1 MGRGPIPGVG
11 PCHHEWGHI
20 LGGGVTSLG
29 VEPHRWDRA
38 MSLQVKPLHGG
49 GATAPVVGPRHCG
62 WGHVIGVGLPHWG
75 VAMLLNVGPS
85 HWGWAHL
92 TGMEPPHWGPHLWR
106 RPQRGSKSCHSA
118 VCVRDH
124 FSTAS
129 SLPHLSANLSLFMG
143 SYFSVC
149 RPRGEVQQQH
159 ALSHVQMCAHMRIQ
173 ASPAA
178 ALPTPDLGAWKPSYL
193 PLFRTIE
200 LETKGLTS

>member
-1 MGRGPIPGVG
+1 M
-11 PCHHEWGHI
+11 
-20 LGGGVTSLG
+20 
-29 VEPHRWDRA
+29 
-38 MSLQVKPLHGG
+38 
-49 GATAPVVGPRHCG
+49 VGPRHCG

-85 HWGWAHL
+85 HWGCILISGDAH
-92 TGMEPPHWGPHLWR
+92 
-106 RPQRGSKSCHSA
+106 RGEARSCHSE

>member
-92 TGMEPPHWGPHLWR
+92 TGMEPPHWGCILISGDAH
-106 RPQRGSKSCHSA
+106 
-118 VCVRDH
+118 
-124 FSTAS
+124 
-129 SLPHLSANLSLFMG
+129 
-143 SYFSVC
+143 
-149 RPRGEVQQQH
+149 RGEARAATLRCVSETISALPPLCLILVSTCPCSWDHTSQC
-159 ALSHVQMCAHMRIQ
+159 ADLEGKCNNSMLSHTCKCAHTCVYRPVLLQ
-173 ASPAA
+173 RFQPQTWGHGNP
-178 ALPTPDLGAWKPSYL
+178 LTYPYLGPENWRQKV
-193 PLFRTIE
+193 
-200 LETKGLTS
+200 